1 MPSHEESRKEV
12 GLPPR
17 AFLYT
22 LDQIGT
28 MVGMTEDSLAK
39 RCVYFDRRTPGLKT
53 RDHMHAVNIAGPD
66 DMPEWR
72 VAEREL
78 VRWLKYKGFR
88 VVDRGWAS
96 S

>member
-1 MPSHEESRKEV
+1 MSHESTRKAV

-17 AFLYT
+17 TFLYT
-22 LDQIGT
+22 LDQIAT
-28 MVGMTEDSLAK
+28 MVGLDETQVARSY
-39 RCVYFDRRTPGLKT
+39 VYFDRRTPGLKT
-53 RDHMHAVNIAGPD
+53 ADQMRSVNIAGPD

-72 VAEREL
+72 IAEREL

-88 VVDRGWAS
+88 VVDRGWVS